1 MTLICKTYVIM
12 FTCFLVNTVQTFG
25 FTQYYI
31 SSSVPNELITL
42 VPNNYEKYCLS
53 TDYKW
58 KPCPKYRT
66 SSNDVTPATKSY
78 NLEDRIYSHRF
89 MDKEF
94 KDQELYNL
102 FLSIPPSVP
111 KSIGGLFRY
120 WNWLLKNT
128 PIELYSDEIPLPILN
143 YRKGTELISS
153 NKENELSSTSRLGT
167 DPKED
172 LINEFIDS
180 LDQLE
185 KKFYAT
191 TYATL
196 QAISPSEYVNG
207 ISFTLSGLFL
217 QMALIALST
226 EVDHDTRRELDECT
240 GFNVPEQA
248 KIEVLKNIISWL
260 PTSSDRLKFRYKTR
274 LVVKQGIYVSEKFLR
289 GVAAAGRIKV
299 EHLNDTQTPE
309 KLTATLNHMVEIDS
323 GGALRNTFEE
333 DELSKGICAV
343 LISTVYLRA
352 RWRSPPT
359 LLNGTFPFYDD
370 ERAPERNARM
380 IRINDIMGYAD
391 LPEWDAEALEIK
403 YATTGLTLVLVVPK
417 GRSLRNLAAHMSTTS
432 LQSIVDVMQSKR
444 IAATLPLFTL
454 RMTLLLPAK
463 MQTMG
468 ITRLVDKRCDGLKLS
483 HAIQRI
489 MFWSEAGRY
498 AFKDDGIEWDE
509 TPEQRIIF
517 DRPYLFYVRWHNV
530 TILNGNF
537 VL

>member
-240 GFNVPEQA
+240 GFNVPEQ
-248 KIEVLKNIISWL
+248 
-260 PTSSDRLKFRYKTR
+260 
-274 LVVKQGIYVSEKFLR
+274 
-289 GVAAAGRIKV
+289 
-299 EHLNDTQTPE
+299 
-309 KLTATLNHMVEIDS
+309 VEIDS

>member
-12 FTCFLVNTVQTFG
+12 FTCFLVKYSVQTFG
-25 FTQYYI
+25 FAQYYI

-58 KPCPKYRT
+58 KPCPKYST
-66 SSNDVTPATKSY
+66 SSND
-78 NLEDRIYSHRF
+78 
-89 MDKEF
+89 
-94 KDQELYNL
+94 
-102 FLSIPPSVP
+102 
-111 KSIGGLFRY
+111 
-120 WNWLLKNT
+120 NT

-153 NKENELSSTSRLGT
+153 RNKENELSSSFSRLGT

-217 QMALIALST
+217 QMALVALST
-226 EVDHDTRRELDECT
+226 EVDHETRRELDECT
-240 GFNVPEQA
+240 GFYVPEQA

-289 GVAAAGRIKV
+289 GAAAAGRIKV

-333 DELSKGICAV
+333 DELSKGVCAV
-343 LISTVYLRA
+343 LMSTVYLRA

-359 LLNGTFPFYDD
+359 LLNGTFPFYED

-391 LPEWDAEALEIK
+391 LPEWDAEVS
-403 YATTGLTLVLVVPK
+403 LVKHTVN
-417 GRSLRNLAAHMSTTS
+417 SNLIYMFCEMC
-432 LQSIVDVMQSKR
+432 I
-444 IAATLPLFTL
+444 
-454 RMTLLLPAK
+454 LLSNK
-463 MQTMG
+463 
-468 ITRLVDKRCDGLKLS
+468 C
-483 HAIQRI
+483 
-489 MFWSEAGRY
+489 
-498 AFKDDGIEWDE
+498 
-509 TPEQRIIF
+509 
-517 DRPYLFYVRWHNV
+517 
-530 TILNGNF
+530 
-537 VL
+537 

>member
-1 MTLICKTYVIM
+1 MTLICKTYVII
-12 FTCFLVNTVQTFG
+12 FTCFLVKYSVQTFG
-25 FTQYYI
+25 FAQYYI
-31 SSSVPNELITL
+31 SVPNDLITL
-42 VPNNYEKYCLS
+42 VPHNYEKYCLS
-53 TDYKW
+53 TDFKW
-58 KPCPKYRT
+58 KPCPKYTT
-66 SSNDVTPATKSY
+66 STNDVTPVTKSY
-78 NLEDRIYSHRF
+78 NLDDQILFSHLF
-89 MDKEF
+89 VGKEF
-94 KDQELYNL
+94 KDQDLYNL

-120 WNWLLKNT
+120 WNWLLMNT

-153 NKENELSSTSRLGT
+153 KQKENELTSNFSRLGT

-172 LINEFIDS
+172 LISEFIDS

-185 KKFYAT
+185 KNFYAT
-191 TYATL
+191 TYTAL

-226 EVDHDTRRELDECT
+226 EVDHETRRELDQCT
-240 GFNVPEQA
+240 GFYVPEQ
-248 KIEVLKNIISWL
+248 
-260 PTSSDRLKFRYKTR
+260 
-274 LVVKQGIYVSEKFLR
+274 
-289 GVAAAGRIKV
+289 
-299 EHLNDTQTPE
+299 
-309 KLTATLNHMVEIDS
+309 VEIDS
-323 GGALRNTFEE
+323 GGALRDTFE
-333 DELSKGICAV
+333 DHELSEGVCVI
-343 LISTVYLRA
+343 LMTTVYLRA

-370 ERAPERNARM
+370 ERERNARM

-403 YATTGLTLVLVVPK
+403 YATTGLSLVLVVPK
-417 GRSLRNLAAHMSTTS
+417 GRSLRDVAAHMSTTS
-432 LQSIVDVMQSKR
+432 IQSIVRGMQSKR

-454 RMTLLLPAK
+454 RMTLLLPSK

-468 ITRLVDKRCDGLKLS
+468 ITRLMDKQCEGLRLS